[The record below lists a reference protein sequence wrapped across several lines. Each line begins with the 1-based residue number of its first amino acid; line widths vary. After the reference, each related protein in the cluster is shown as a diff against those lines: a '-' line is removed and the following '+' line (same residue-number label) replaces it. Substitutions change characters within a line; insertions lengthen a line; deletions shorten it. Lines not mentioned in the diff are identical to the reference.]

1 MMEKVTA
8 GRDEL
13 GEFAPKFAQLNDDVL
28 FGEVWSRQAELS
40 PRDRSMAWAALRMAK
55 EVYSEGDSHNAR

>member
-13 GEFAPKFAQLNDDVL
+13 GEFAPKFAQLNDDRRGVVPA
-28 FGEVWSRQAELS
+28 G
-40 PRDRSMAWAALRMAK
+40 
-55 EVYSEGDSHNAR
+55 